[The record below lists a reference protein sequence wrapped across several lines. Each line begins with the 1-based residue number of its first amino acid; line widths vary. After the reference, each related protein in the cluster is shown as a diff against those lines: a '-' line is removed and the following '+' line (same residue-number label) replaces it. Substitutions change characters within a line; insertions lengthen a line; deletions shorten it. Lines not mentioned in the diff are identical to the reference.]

1 MNARLMGRAAAG
13 VGALVAAGAVTL
25 VVVGGTANAA
35 GAGRCTDNVNVREK
49 PDITS
54 QIVAVCERGQA
65 VQVGKTRNGFVQ
77 LTDLD
82 GWAAQEYVSVDGH
95 TPAAPTTRTT
105 AAAGTT
111 ATTAT
116 TRTTD
121 DGTARTHHS
130 DDASGHAAD
139 STSAATPT
147 DEADPADDTD
157 PTMDQPQPAQPAQL
171 AVRLTGAA
179 GRARRVRPAGRCAER
194 APRRTVQNRATTASQ
209 TRDASS
215 AFDPDGST
223 ASLPS
228 APSSHPALS
237 ATSNAVPSPTA
248 LTTSRSQPLRA
259 SLARP

>member
-54 QIVAVCERGQA
+54 QIVAVCEKGHA

-111 ATTAT
+111 GTTGTA
-116 TRTTD
+116 
-121 DGTARTHHS
+121 GTARTHHS

-147 DEADPADDTD
+147 DEANPADD
-157 PTMDQPQPAQPAQL
+157 
-171 AVRLTGAA
+171 
-179 GRARRVRPAGRCAER
+179 
-194 APRRTVQNRATTASQ
+194 
-209 TRDASS
+209 
-215 AFDPDGST
+215 
-223 ASLPS
+223 
-228 APSSHPALS
+228 
-237 ATSNAVPSPTA
+237 
-248 LTTSRSQPLRA
+248 
-259 SLARP
+259 